1 MNTIISESL
10 NNFTQLYMSQ
20 WLEQTGLPPA
30 SVDLYGIPSPCIVRT
45 GENWVYWEP
54 QPFPLENKNLQKVAT
69 ALDISL
75 QDDIHGFYTTQL
87 AGDMKARFA
96 ELELSLVQVW
106 NEDDFIRL
114 QENLI
119 GHLVTQKRLKLPPTL
134 FIATLD
140 SEIEMI
146 SMCNLSGEIIL
157 EKFGSKERRVL
168 APNLASFI
176 NALLPIIEP
185 QR

>member
-1 MNTIISESL
+1 MNKSHSVAL
-10 NNFTQLYMSQ
+10 HNFTQRYVSQ
-20 WLEQTGLPPA
+20 WQQQTGLPPA
-30 SVDLYGIPSPCIVRT
+30 STDLYGIPSPCIVRT

-54 QPFPLENKNLQKVAT
+54 KPFPINEGSLEKVAT
-69 ALDISL
+69 ALDIHL
-75 QDDIHGFYTTQL
+75 QDDIHAFYTTQL
-87 AGDMKARFA
+87 AGDMKASFR
-96 ELELSLVQVW
+96 EITLNLVQVW

-119 GHLVTQKRLKLPPTL
+119 GHLVTQKRLKLSPTL

-146 SMCNLSGEIIL
+146 SMCNLTGEIIL

-168 APNLASFI
+168 SSNLTSFLDELGVI
-176 NALLPIIEP
+176 VEP